1 MPLIRNQRLSSL
13 IWIAAGFLVCLLTF
27 WYPLFLQ
34 EQFDSSVPNRIGII
48 VVGSAAFTFLAALW
62 SVGHFIYLLRISRGH
77 FNSPTVALIMVALLL
92 LLGSVL
98 PAAQLLRKLWF

>member
-1 MPLIRNQRLSSL
+1 M

-48 VVGSAAFTFLAALW
+48 VVGSAEFTFLAALW

-77 FNSPTVALIMVALLL
+77 FNSPLIMVALLCC
-92 LLGSVL
+92 SVVYS
-98 PAAQLLRKLWF
+98 QQHSF

>member
-1 MPLIRNQRLSSL
+1 MPLIRDQRLSSL

-34 EQFDSSVPNRIGII
+34 QQLDSSVPNRIGII
-48 VVGSAAFTFLAALW
+48 VVGSAMFTFLAALW
-62 SVGHFIYLLRISRGH
+62 SVGHFIYLLRISRGR
-77 FNSPTVALIMVALLL
+77 FSSTTAALIMVAVLL

-98 PAAQLLRKLWF
+98 PAAQLLRRSWF